1 MPKNSKGFKNLS
13 TSPEILSMIDL
24 ITSARKD
31 PKVMAGLQASR
42 PKIRDFS
49 STWRD
54 ASNPLTLIGED
65 ATPLEKLAQKLYGA
79 QSSKNYLQ
87 GKFIANKDATDA
99 ASFLAKQGK
108 FMANPLNA
116 KTGALKN
123 TAALL
128 GQNIMAHPGAYLG
141 TAANL
146 GGNVAGL
153 LDNNKL
159 LGQGIGT
166 AAGVALPLLLGA
178 KNPLMIANIAAGAGN
193 IGALFDALRAKKEQ
207 QRQATQQY
215 SQYGG

>member
-1 MPKNSKGFKNLS
+1 MPKDSKKRS
-13 TSPEILSMIDL
+13 ASPEILSMINL

-31 PKVMAGLQASR
+31 PKLMAGLQASR

-54 ASNPLTLIGED
+54 ASNPLMSVGED

-87 GKFIANKDATDA
+87 GKFLANKDATDA

-108 FMANPLNA
+108 FMANPFNA

-128 GQNIMAHPGAYLG
+128 GRNVMEHPGAYLG
-141 TAANL
+141 TAANV
-146 GGNVAGL
+146 GGNIAGL
-153 LDNNKL
+153 LDNDKL
-159 LGQGIGT
+159 LGQGVAT
-166 AAGVALPLLLGA
+166 AAGVALPLLFGVR
-178 KNPLMIANIAAGAGN
+178 NPLAVANIAAGAGN
-193 IGALFDALRAKKEQ
+193 LGALFDALRAKKEQ
-207 QRQATQQY
+207 QRQTAQQY
-215 SQYGG
+215 SQYGGGR

>member
-1 MPKNSKGFKNLS
+1 MPKDSKKRA
-13 TSPEILSMIDL
+13 TAPEMLSMIDL
-24 ITSARKD
+24 ITESRKD
-31 PKVMAGLQASR
+31 PKLMAGLRASR

-54 ASNPLTLIGED
+54 ASNPLMSVGED

-87 GKFIANKDATDA
+87 GQFVGSKDATDA

-123 TAALL
+123 TATLL
-128 GQNIMAHPGAYLG
+128 GQNVMAHPGAYLG

-153 LDNNKL
+153 LDNNKF
-159 LGQGIGT
+159 LGQGVGT
-166 AAGVALPLLLGA
+166 AAGVALPLIFGI
-178 KNPLMIANIAAGAGN
+178 KNPLAVANIAAGAGN
-193 IGALFDALRAKKEQ
+193 VGALFDALRAKKEQ
-207 QRQATQQY
+207 QRQAAQQY